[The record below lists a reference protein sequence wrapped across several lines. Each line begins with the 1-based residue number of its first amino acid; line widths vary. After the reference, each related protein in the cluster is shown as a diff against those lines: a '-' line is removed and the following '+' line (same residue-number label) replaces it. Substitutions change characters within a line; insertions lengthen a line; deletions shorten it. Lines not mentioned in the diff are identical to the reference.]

1 MKQPAAYKKLKEAFV
16 AQFGKENVRFI
27 KIHGS
32 KYQEAGLPDVIVLVH
47 NSSSDYFVKT
57 SSHFWIEIKR
67 DWNDTPTA
75 LQQYNIVNLR
85 SHGYQ
90 TGYYIGTEFKLN
102 WGDALAWNFSDY
114 LGKYFRKSI

>member
-1 MKQPAAYKKLKEAFV
+1 MKQPAAYKKLKETFV

-32 KYQEAGLPDVIVLVH
+32 KYQEAGLPDVMVLV
-47 NSSSDYFVKT
+47 NYSIPSSGSITHRY
-57 SSHFWIEIKR
+57 WIEIKR

-90 TGYYIGTEFKLN
+90 TGYYIGGEFKLN
-102 WGDALAWNFSDY
+102 WTDVVAWNFSDY